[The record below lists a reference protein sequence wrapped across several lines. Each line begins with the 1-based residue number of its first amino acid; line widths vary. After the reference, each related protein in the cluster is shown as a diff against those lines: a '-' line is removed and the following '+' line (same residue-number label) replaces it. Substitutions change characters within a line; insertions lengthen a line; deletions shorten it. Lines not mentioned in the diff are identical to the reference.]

1 MAQSD
6 TSTQMKKDSSPD
18 HLHINKFLKR
28 MAFLPLYGARIM
40 NINVIQI
47 IICHF
52 IWTQVGLGIG
62 ATTYSSGALIILKME
77 MGAQR
82 IKGQGFM

>member
-1 MAQSD
+1 
-6 TSTQMKKDSSPD
+6 
-18 HLHINKFLKR
+18 

-40 NINVIQI
+40 NINIIQI

-77 MGAQR
+77 MGDQIYTNDCVCYSGILPFKVSRKQKKAIESR
-82 IKGQGFM
+82 R